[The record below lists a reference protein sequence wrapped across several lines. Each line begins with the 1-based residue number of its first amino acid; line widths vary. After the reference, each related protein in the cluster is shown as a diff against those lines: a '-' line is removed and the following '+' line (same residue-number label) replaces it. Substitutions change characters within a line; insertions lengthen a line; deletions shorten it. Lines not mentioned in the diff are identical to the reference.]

1 MKKYLLPIILI
12 LLFLCENSY
21 GFELS
26 GLKPVDPYGIF
37 STFSAE
43 SISRGKAAFS
53 AGTEISIDPDFYKF
67 IFKGAL
73 GITDNIELNVTAP
86 YVLGADSIDGFEDI
100 AIGIKHRFFEEGKY
114 GPSLAYLLN
123 ASVPSGRDEFSTDGR
138 LGIGLIVSKR
148 VGPINGHLNFFYEN
162 PCGGKFDDEISF
174 LAGLDF
180 AAAHNF
186 KILCELYCKT
196 SHNSGKI
203 DTIEGRI
210 GYRVKTTDF
219 IYTTF
224 GVGFDLKNRTPETRI
239 MFSVT
244 FLSPSEKKKI
254 KKIYEEE

>member
-1 MKKYLLPIILI
+1 MKKYLVPLILL
-12 LLFLCENSY
+12 LLFLCGNSY

-37 STFSAE
+37 STFSTE
-43 SISRGKAAFS
+43 SISKGKAAFS
-53 AGTEISIDPDFYKF
+53 AGTEISIDPDFYRF
-67 IFKGAL
+67 ILKGAL

-86 YVLGADSIDGFEDI
+86 YVLGADSTDGLEDI

-123 ASVPSGRDEFSTDGR
+123 ASVPSGRDKFSTDGQ

-162 PCGGKFDDEISF
+162 PGSGKFDDEISF

-186 KILCELYCKT
+186 KILSELYCKT
-196 SHNSGKI
+196 SHISGKI

-210 GYRVKTTDF
+210 GYRIKTTDF